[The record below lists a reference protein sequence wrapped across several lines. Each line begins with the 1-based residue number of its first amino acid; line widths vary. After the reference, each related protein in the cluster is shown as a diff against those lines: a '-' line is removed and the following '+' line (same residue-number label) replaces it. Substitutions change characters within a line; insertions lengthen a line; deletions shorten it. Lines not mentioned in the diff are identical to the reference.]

1 MTYDYLR
8 NLLRPRLKGFSDTEK
23 IIAEYFIQLGNNV
36 VNKTLSNISEDI
48 GVSEST
54 IFKFV
59 KKIGFE
65 GFQDFKI
72 TVASNFRTNEERSQE
87 IVVFPD
93 ISKSDSPYVIAQKI
107 VNSNKGLLE
116 HLLHSLNEEQLNQA
130 LNLIYPAKCIHF
142 FGQGA
147 SSVIALDTYHKF
159 LRTKFH
165 CNYVSDLHMQLSY
178 ATKLGPDDCV
188 FLFSHSGETFETI
201 QIAKILRNNQAKII
215 ALTGNYD
222 SELVKLSDTSF
233 VVYSEESAF
242 RSETLT
248 ARILYLTLIDIL
260 YVSVMY
266 HDEEKNKKSLENI
279 RKALYI
285 TKKRGV
291 QE

>member
-8 NLLRPRLKGFSDTEK
+8 NLLRPRLKSFTDTEK
-23 IIAEYFIQLGNNV
+23 IIAEYFMQLGKKV
-36 VNKTLSNISEDI
+36 VNKTLSNIAEDT

-59 KKIGFE
+59 KKIGFD

-93 ISKSDSPYVIAQKI
+93 ICKSDSTHVIAQKI
-107 VNSNKGLLE
+107 INSNKGLLE
-116 HLLHSLNEEQLNQA
+116 NLLQSLKEEQLNKA
-130 LNLIYPAKCIHF
+130 LSLIYPAKCIYF

-147 SSVIALDTYHKF
+147 SSVIALDAYHKF
-159 LRTKFH
+159 LRTKYH
-165 CNYVSDLHMQLSY
+165 CNYVADLHMQLSY

-188 FLFSHSGETFETI
+188 FLFSHSGETLDTI
-201 QIAKILRNNQAKII
+201 EIAKISRENRAKII
-215 ALTGNYD
+215 TLTGNYD
-222 SELVKLSDTSF
+222 SELVKLSDTAF

-242 RSETLT
+242 RSESLT
-248 ARILYLTLIDIL
+248 ARILYLTIIDIL

-266 HDEEKNKKSLENI
+266 YDEEENKKSLEKI
-279 RKALYI
+279 RKALYF
-285 TKKRGV
+285 TKKSGA